1 MNDQKPTF
9 KQAMEATMIWCKS
22 WENDEISD
30 EVISDR
36 IGELI
41 KTVDGARGF
50 FVVSLSID
58 CPLMDRFPDAL
69 IFKLR
74 SSGELIVD
82 LTVKNLAMS
91 SAMVIKHRE
100 NNEISDEVISD
111 RIGELIKTVEGA
123 RGFFVVSLSIDC
135 PLMDRFPDALI
146 YQLRSSGEIVVDL
159 TVKNL
164 AMSSAMIITHRKNK
178 DPQEVQSEKIKTRC
192 IELLKLLDSNQVKKR
207 LDVLLEATKGNGTDL
222 KFIKQWG
229 YNDEQ
234 IKAIS
239 ESIYQVAT

>member
-1 MNDQKPTF
+1 MNEQKPTF
-9 KQAMEATMIWCKS
+9 KEAMQASMIWCKS

-41 KTVDGARGF
+41 KTEEGARGF

-69 IFKLR
+69 IF
-74 SSGELIVD
+74 
-82 LTVKNLAMS
+82 
-91 SAMVIKHRE
+91 
-100 NNEISDEVISD
+100 
-111 RIGELIKTVEGA
+111 
-123 RGFFVVSLSIDC
+123 
-135 PLMDRFPDALI
+135 
-146 YQLRSSGEIVVDL
+146 QLRSSGEIVVDL

-164 AMSSAMIITHRKNK
+164 AMSSAMIITHRKNN
-178 DPQEVQSEKIKTRC
+178 DAQEIQSERIKIRC
-192 IELLKLLDSNQVKKR
+192 IELLKLLDSTQVKKR

-222 KFIKQWG
+222 KFLNKWG

-234 IKAIS
+234 INAIS
-239 ESIYQVAT
+239 ESIYEVAT

>member
-9 KQAMEATMIWCKS
+9 KEAMEATMIWCKS

-41 KTVDGARGF
+41 KTVEGARGF
-50 FVVSLSID
+50 LVVSLSID

-69 IFKLR
+69 IFQLR
-74 SSGELIVD
+74 SSGDIVID

-91 SAMVIKHRE
+91 SAMVITHYK
-100 NNEISDEVISD
+100 NNDSQEI
-111 RIGELIKTVEGA
+111 
-123 RGFFVVSLSIDC
+123 
-135 PLMDRFPDALI
+135 
-146 YQLRSSGEIVVDL
+146 
-159 TVKNL
+159 
-164 AMSSAMIITHRKNK
+164 
-178 DPQEVQSEKIKTRC
+178 QSERIKIRC
-192 IELLKLLDSNQVKKR
+192 IELLKLLDSNAVKKR

-222 KFIKQWG
+222 KFLDRWG

-234 IKAIS
+234 ITAIS
-239 ESIYQVAT
+239 ESIYKVAT